1 MDDGKIV
8 GCVGDG
14 AIGSWGLKWRI
25 CVNSGLFLT
34 ASLYLAFRI
43 GILFFETP
51 STLLVVEMQGRDAKT
66 ILKSACFFD
75 LMIFLLRTIF
85 SISPYGL

>member
-8 GCVGDG
+8 GCVGDA

-34 ASLYLAFRI
+34 ASLYLAFCF

-51 STLLVVEMQGRDAKT
+51 STLLVVEMQSRDAKT
-66 ILKSACFFD
+66 IQTSACFFN
-75 LMIFLLRTIF
+75 LMIFLLRIF
-85 SISPYGL
+85 FSMSPYGL

>member
-8 GCVGDG
+8 GCVGDA
-14 AIGSWGLKWRI
+14 AIGSWGLKWRV
-25 CVNSGLFLT
+25 CVNFGLFLT

-43 GILFFETP
+43 GILFFENP

-66 ILKSACFFD
+66 ILTSACFFNPT
-75 LMIFLLRTIF
+75 IFLLRIFF